1 MMGLGYAMTEGLIF
15 DGGKVAN
22 ASFADYKIPTVRD
35 IPEATPIIVEKHY
48 ASEPYGAK
56 GVGEM
61 SVFGIAPA
69 VANAIA
75 RVTGVRIK
83 ELPITAEKLLD
94 RLSRSKER

>member
-1 MMGLGYAMTEGLIF
+1 MATRSREGLVF
-15 DGGKVAN
+15 EDGRITN
-22 ASFADYKIPTVRD
+22 ASFADYKIPTIRD
-35 IPEATPIIVEKHY
+35 IPAATPIIVERNY

-75 RVTGVRIK
+75 RATGVRIK
-83 ELPITAEKLLD
+83 ELPMSAEKLLEQLD
-94 RLSRSKER
+94 KS